1 LKINEI
7 IHQKVLRTEDLPI
20 LRKKSVAQKI
30 TFTNGCFDLIHP
42 GHIHLLYRAK
52 EFGDILIV
60 GLNSDESVRSL
71 KGETRPVKDEYM
83 RMLTLASFFFVDYV
97 ILFSEQTP
105 EKLIHKIRPNIL
117 VKGGDYN
124 ESEIVG
130 ADFVKSY
137 GGMIKI
143 IPFLENYST
152 SSLIGKV

>member
-1 LKINEI
+1 MKINEI
-7 IHQKVLRTEDLPI
+7 IHQKVLKTEDLLI
-20 LRKKSVAQKI
+20 LKKKSPDQKI

-42 GHIHLLYRAK
+42 GHIHLLSKAK

-71 KGETRPVKDEYM
+71 KGETRPVKDEDM
-83 RMLTLASFFFVDYV
+83 RILTLASFFFVDYV

-105 EKLIHKIRPNIL
+105 EKLIQKIRPNIL

-124 ESEIVG
+124 KSEIVG

-137 GGMIKI
+137 GGTIKI

-152 SSLIGKV
+152 SSLIGKL